1 MEQLTLLLFE
11 RTGIL
16 LILTFILTR
25 IPMFRQL
32 LDREVSFRTSLYFSI
47 IFGTFGSA
55 GIYAGVIVTE
65 DQLIS
70 SFWITTLEL
79 DEGLAHSAL
88 VGVVIGGLL
97 GGPVVGVGAGLI
109 TGIHLFSLG
118 GFTAL
123 ANGLSAPITGLL
135 AGWIARFFSH
145 ERVITASKALFIGMF
160 APILLMGLI
169 LIFSYPPD
177 ESIRL
182 VNTIGIPMVLTNSVS
197 IAIFTT
203 MIRVALHE
211 EERSAAFETQRAL
224 KIAELTLPYL
234 KKGLK
239 PETALATAHL
249 LKKELKAAAVAVT
262 DTEHIL
268 AHVGIG
274 SNHHLPGEELQT
286 ELARTAIRTGEVQIA
301 YHRNQIQCRESKC
314 PLGASIKVPIIQA
327 GRVTGII
334 ALYFKRPQQITKV
347 EEALARGLG
356 TLISNQLNLA
366 LAENMANLM
375 KDAEL
380 RILQAQIHPHFMF
393 NTLNSINT
401 LIRLDPQLARHV
413 TVQLGTYMRL
423 NLKMVSSQL
432 VPIKQ
437 EMSHLQAYIEIIKIR
452 FADQFAIHCEME
464 EELEEVFIPPVILQ
478 PLVEN
483 SIHHGLKGKPNGG
496 EIRIQVKREG
506 NQVKVVV
513 EDNGSGIAE
522 EVIEHIGKTSV
533 KSQEGNGIGVYNVNQ
548 RLTSLFGPDAK
559 LNFENRE
566 GGGCRIFFSIPYAA
580 HREGEI

>member
-11 RTGIL
+11 RMGIL

-25 IPMFRQL
+25 IPLFRQL
-32 LDREVSFRTSLYFSI
+32 LDREVSIRTSLYFSI

-55 GIYAGVIVTE
+55 GIYAGLVVAE

-70 SFWITTLEL
+70 SFWITTLE
-79 DEGLAHSAL
+79 ESQGIAHSAL

-109 TGIHLFSLG
+109 TGIHLYSLG

-123 ANGLSAPITGLL
+123 ANGLSAPITGLF

-169 LIFSYPPD
+169 LIFSYPP
-177 ESIRL
+177 EAAIEL

-197 IAIFTT
+197 IAIFTM

-234 KKGLK
+234 KKGLT

-249 LKKELKAAAVAVT
+249 LKRELKAAAVAVT
-262 DTEHIL
+262 DTDYIL

-274 SNHHLPGEELQT
+274 SNHHLPGEKLQT
-286 ELARTAIRTGEVQIA
+286 ELARTAIRTGEIQIA
-301 YHRNQIQCRESKC
+301 HHRNQIQCRDSKC

-327 GRVTGII
+327 SRVSGII

-366 LAENMANLM
+366 LAENMATLM

-380 RILQAQIHPHFMF
+380 RVLQAQIHPHFMF
-393 NTLNSINT
+393 NTLNAINT

-432 VPIKQ
+432 VPVKQ

-452 FADQFAIHCEME
+452 FADQFVIDCEME
-464 EELEEVFIPPVILQ
+464 EGLEDVLIPPVILQ

-496 EIRIQVKREG
+496 EIRIQMKREG
-506 NQVKVVV
+506 DLVKVRV
-513 EDNGSGIAE
+513 EDNGSGIP
-522 EVIEHIGKTSV
+522 EHVMEQLGKTSV
-533 KSQEGNGIGVYNVNQ
+533 KSEEGNGIGVHNANQ
-548 RLTSLFGPDAK
+548 RLISLFGPEAK
-559 LNFENRE
+559 LQFENRE
-566 GGGCRIFFSIPYAA
+566 GGGCRISFTIPYAA
-580 HREGEI
+580 K